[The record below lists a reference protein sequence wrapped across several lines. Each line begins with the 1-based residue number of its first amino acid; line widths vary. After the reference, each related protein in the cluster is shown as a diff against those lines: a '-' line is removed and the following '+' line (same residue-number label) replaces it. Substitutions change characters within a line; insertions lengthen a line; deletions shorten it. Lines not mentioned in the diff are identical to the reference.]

1 VLHLLPLNTIHH
13 NRHRRQ
19 HTNPRKHPRNNLND
33 LQFMALGESI
43 LEPAFE
49 GANALVAD
57 DGAPHLVD
65 ENTRDDP
72 EDGGED
78 KEDRMKHTMEIL
90 PRKMKPAINRTQHNR
105 PHTTENQKRQPRT
118 LRLPAFLRAPGV
130 CLLFVLET
138 VNGEDKLGD
147 GEGEHYAEEDWDIP
161 GGSAIAA
168 GLRACL
174 SL

>member
-1 VLHLLPLNTIHH
+1 
-13 NRHRRQ
+13 
-19 HTNPRKHPRNNLND
+19 
-33 LQFMALGESI
+33 
-43 LEPAFE
+43 
-49 GANALVAD
+49 LVAD

-78 KEDRMKHTMEIL
+78 KEDLFLSVSISFTYKENLRVGSEGMDKERKEGNSKEEKRATYRMKHTMEIL

-147 GEGEHYAEEDWDIP
+147 GEGEHYAEEDSDFM
-161 GGSAIAA
+161 SV
-168 GLRACL
+168 
-174 SL
+174 